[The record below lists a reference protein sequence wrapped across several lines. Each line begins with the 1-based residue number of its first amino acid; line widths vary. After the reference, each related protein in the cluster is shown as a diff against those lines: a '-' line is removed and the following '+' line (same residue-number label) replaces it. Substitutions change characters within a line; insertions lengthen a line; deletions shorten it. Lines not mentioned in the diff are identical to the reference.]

1 MFISIIAVILW
12 QLQFMGKNWWI
23 IPATIVG
30 YILYKKYVLS
40 RTFSVF
46 FKTIDFSTMSFL
58 NPTLNLVVQ
67 VNNPTDIT
75 AEIQN
80 IKGDLFIDNS
90 KVGYVIGI
98 TPTTLATGSAILRI
112 PVTLSYT
119 GVGELI
125 KNINTKG
132 FKLVFKGSIM
142 IDLITLPLEFEYN
155 I

>member
-1 MFISIIAVILW
+1 
-12 QLQFMGKNWWI
+12 MGKNWWI

-58 NPTLNLVVQ
+58 NPTINLVVQ

-90 KVGYVIGI
+90 NVGYVIGI

-119 GVGELI
+119 GVSDLI

-132 FKLVFKGSIM
+132 FKLVFKGIIM

>member
-1 MFISIIAVILW
+1 
-12 QLQFMGKNWWI
+12 MGKNWWV

-46 FKTIDFSTMSFL
+46 FKTIDFTTMSLL

-80 IKGDLFIDNS
+80 IKGDLYIDNI

-98 TPTTLATGSAILRI
+98 TPTTLNVGSAILKI

-119 GVGELI
+119 GVAELI
-125 KNINTKG
+125 RKFNTG
-132 FKLVFKGSIM
+132 GLNLVFNGTIM
-142 IDLITLPLEFEYN
+142 IDLITLPLNFEYN

>member
-1 MFISIIAVILW
+1 
-12 QLQFMGKNWWI
+12 MGKNWWI
-23 IPATIVG
+23 IPASIVG

-58 NPTLNLVVQ
+58 NPTINLVVQ

-119 GVGELI
+119 GVGDLI